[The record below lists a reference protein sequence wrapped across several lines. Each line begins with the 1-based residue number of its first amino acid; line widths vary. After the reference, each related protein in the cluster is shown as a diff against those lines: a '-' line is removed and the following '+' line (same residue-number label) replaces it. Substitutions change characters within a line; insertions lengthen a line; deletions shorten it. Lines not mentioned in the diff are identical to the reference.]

1 MVALRERPGD
11 DTGFQTRV
19 WGPAG
24 WIFLHSIAQNYPWK
38 PTEEQMGNY
47 YTFFK
52 SVGNVLPCRYCRES
66 YQKFIDEKGTCLT
79 MDTMKSRKTLFLWLY
94 NIHNRINKKLG
105 VKNHPTKQE
114 VWEKYESFRAKC
126 HKSPEKYEKPKK
138 GCHDPMRGFRKKCV
152 ISIVNVD
159 EQGNEFGK
167 QPKPKPKPKKK
178 PSKKEQQ
185 AQKEEEEILNAMRI
199 LEVSDRHDVNKIKEN
214 ALRLAKVYRT
224 GSPTANQSKYEELRD
239 AFRLLLRLN
248 KQPFTTMYFGKKK
261 SYNKK
266 TSQNQNDYI
275 PPSVS
280 EEDKFIKRAM
290 ETLGVNDSK
299 DISQIKKN
307 YRKLS
312 MIYHP
317 DRPTGNEEKFK
328 EISNAYEMLM
338 QLNGMKF
345 GKSQGKRKNI
355 KLISIK
361 KSNKS
366 GKKLM
371 ATFET
376 NGRRKVIHF
385 GAAGMGD
392 YTKHHDRVRRNRYIT
407 RHLKD
412 YRTGD
417 PSRAGYLSMFVLW
430 NKPSLQ
436 ASISDYRRRLGVYNR
451 TGKFPTNIAGYKK

>member
-1 MVALRERPGD
+1 MVALRERAGD
-11 DTGFQTRV
+11 DTGFQTFV

-38 PTEEQMGNY
+38 PTEEQMGSY

-66 YQKFIDEKGTCLT
+66 YQKFIDQKGTCLT

-94 NIHNRINKKLG
+94 NIHNSINKKLG

-167 QPKPKPKPKKK
+167 QPK
-178 PSKKEQQ
+178 
-185 AQKEEEEILNAMRI
+185 
-199 LEVSDRHDVNKIKEN
+199 
-214 ALRLAKVYRT
+214 
-224 GSPTANQSKYEELRD
+224 
-239 AFRLLLRLN
+239 
-248 KQPFTTMYFGKKK
+248 
-261 SYNKK
+261 KK
-266 TSQNQNDYI
+266 TSQKQNDYI

-280 EEDKFIKRAM
+280 EEDKFIKSAM
-290 ETLGVNDSK
+290 ETLGVTDRNNVNE
-299 DISQIKKN
+299 IKKN

-345 GKSQGKRKNI
+345 GYKQRISYKQGISYKRLRFGKSQGKRKNI
-355 KLISIK
+355 KLINIK

-385 GAAGMGD
+385 GSSGMRD
-392 YTKHHDRVRRNRYIT
+392 YTIMGHDKNRMRLYRQ
-407 RHLKD
+407 RHMKDLK
-412 YRTGD
+412 TGN
-417 PSRAGYLSMFVLW
+417 PTRAGFLSMYVLW

-436 ASISDYRRRLGVYNR
+436 ASISDYRRRLNVYNR
-451 TGKFPTNIAGYKK
+451 TGKFPTKF